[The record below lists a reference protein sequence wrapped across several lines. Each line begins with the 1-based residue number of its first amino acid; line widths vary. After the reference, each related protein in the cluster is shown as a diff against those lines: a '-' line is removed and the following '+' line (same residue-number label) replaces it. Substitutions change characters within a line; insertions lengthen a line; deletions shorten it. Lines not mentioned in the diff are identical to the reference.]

1 MRTVY
6 VPKDNLHTFVI
17 PAGVPDDLYN
27 YYAVEVDDVFVMP
40 PYGVYDVASGK
51 FVTDPSL
58 QVSAARASIND
69 RINAWRDY
77 QRENSYVEYNG
88 HKYDC
93 DAQARYNL
101 LGVITAGVMP
111 LGFWT
116 TYDNEDVAADLTDVQ
131 NIYKEVVALG
141 GRIHERQRVMKEEV
155 AALSDEAL
163 LNYQV
168 GW

>member
-1 MRTVY
+1 
-6 VPKDNLHTFVI
+6 
-17 PAGVPDDLYN
+17 
-27 YYAVEVDDVFVMP
+27 
-40 PYGVYDVASGK
+40 
-51 FVTDPSL
+51 
-58 QVSAARASIND
+58 
-69 RINAWRDY
+69 
-77 QRENSYVEYNG
+77 
-88 HKYDC
+88 
-93 DAQARYNL
+93 
-101 LGVITAGVMP
+101 MP

-163 LNYQV
+163 LSYQV